1 MPQAFEKYLFER
13 LPAVFRAEGEEG
25 FTFRFLGLFA
35 EVLQALEDGIYGVH
49 RNLNP
54 GTAPEEFLPWLASW
68 VALDLDETWPEEKR
82 RTLIK
87 RVVDLY
93 KWRGTI
99 QGIKTFVEIYTGIA
113 PEIIEAYTLG
123 WCIGVSSTV
132 GTDTLV
138 HSPQEDAHCFIVDVR
153 SAGELTAEQKS
164 KVKAIVEIQKPA
176 HTKVIRWDWVAHYW
190 RVGDTATVGVDM
202 VVGG

>member
-1 MPQAFEKYLFER
+1 MPQAFEKYMFER
-13 LPAVFRAEGEEG
+13 LPAIFRENGEEG
-25 FTFRFLGLFA
+25 FTFRLLGLFA
-35 EVLQALEDGIYGVH
+35 EVLAALEDGIYGVH

-54 GTAPEEFLPWLASW
+54 DTAPAEFLPWLASW

-82 RTLIK
+82 RLLIK
-87 RVVDLY
+87 QVVKLY
-93 KWRGTI
+93 KWRGTV
-99 QGIKTFVEIYTGIA
+99 QGIKDFVEIYTGIS

-123 WCIGVSSTV
+123 WRVGVSSTV

-138 HSPQEDAHCFIVDVR
+138 HSPQEDPHCFIVDVR

-176 HTKVIRWDWVAHYW
+176 HTKVIRWDWVAHY
-190 RVGDTATVGVDM
+190 
-202 VVGG
+202 